1 MAPFGGFEM
10 PIQYTGVKEEHHAV
24 RKSLGVF
31 DVSHM
36 GEFYVKGSRALKLLE
51 RVCSN
56 SIAQLPVGKAQ
67 YNYLPNRIGGII
79 DDLIVYRLA
88 KNSTFL
94 MHDMYPQPKCLHLCS
109 ATCCIYASRSI

>member
-1 MAPFGGFEM
+1 MHSKKTALTETHIALGAKMAPFGGFEM

-56 SIAQLPVGKAQ
+56 SIAQLPVPK
-67 YNYLPNRIGGII
+67 PSTII
-79 DDLIVYRLA
+79 SRTALEVL
-88 KNSTFL
+88 L
-94 MHDMYPQPKCLHLCS
+94 M
-109 ATCCIYASRSI
+109 I